1 MRAET
6 TNNTTRI
13 EKKKSKNITS
23 NQTSPPVLDG
33 YVLYEDG
40 VPVMIFADP
49 FSSDDEGTY
58 STGELEDD
66 DENELEDDEV
76 EGEEM
81 MMKMD
86 NENNNDDVLL
96 LVKNNEDGMLSINK
110 NTELLK
116 DMDEEEFV
124 W

>member
-1 MRAET
+1 
-6 TNNTTRI
+6 
-13 EKKKSKNITS
+13 
-23 NQTSPPVLDG
+23 
-33 YVLYEDG
+33 
-40 VPVMIFADP
+40 
-49 FSSDDEGTY
+49 
-58 STGELEDD
+58 
-66 DENELEDDEV
+66 
-76 EGEEM
+76 M